1 MKGKAFRPRT
11 NWLQKAQDLGF
22 DTRFL
27 ANPPYWVEA
36 LEEPFC
42 IEFKLDEIRFIQT
55 ATMELNQLALSLVER
70 ALNSQDSDWILDALC
85 VPAEFRDMVQTSW
98 LRGDRTIYGRFDLAV
113 NDGEIKLLEMNFD
126 TPTSLSETALLQL
139 AWLADM
145 TADGTIDADAE
156 QFNFLDERLRNR
168 FTEPDWHGRLLHLG
182 FYRDADEDAE
192 TVKYLCACAQL
203 AGVPTRLI
211 EINDLK
217 RTAQGTIVDKDMQT
231 VENLFKLYPWELLLK
246 DDSRMQ
252 SEFGA
257 YLFKPLIESG
267 ALRIVEPAWK
277 LLLSSKAALP
287 LLWEMFPDHPLLLRA
302 EFEKDVQPT
311 STLANFAKP
320 YVRKPVFGREGGG
333 VTIVDAEGTLSVV
346 EGSDEYRDGFVR
358 QDYVKL
364 PMHNDFNLVVG
375 SWLVDSRPAGIG
387 VRADR
392 NKVTG
397 RGALFVPHYVV

>member
-1 MKGKAFRPRT
+1 M
-11 NWLQKAQDLGF
+11 
-22 DTRFL
+22 
-27 ANPPYWVEA
+27 
-36 LEEPFC
+36 
-42 IEFKLDEIRFIQT
+42 DEIRFIQS
-55 ATMELNQLALSLVER
+55 ATMELNQLALSLVESVC
-70 ALNSQDSDWILDALC
+70 NSQVSDPILEALC

-98 LRGDRTIYGRFDLAV
+98 LRGDRSIYGRFDLAV

-126 TPTSLSETALLQL
+126 TPTSLAETALLQL

-145 TADGTIDADAE
+145 TSEGTIDANAE
-156 QFNFLDERLRNR
+156 QFNFLDEELRKR
-168 FTEPDWHGRLLHLG
+168 FAEPDWQGRLLHLG

-203 AGVPTRLI
+203 AGVATRLI
-211 EINDLK
+211 EINELK
-217 RTAQGTIVDKDMQT
+217 RTAQGTIVDKDLQP

-246 DDSRMQ
+246 DDSHMQ
-252 SEFGA
+252 SEFGT
-257 YLFKPLIESG
+257 YLFKPLIETG

-277 LLLSSKAALP
+277 MLLSSKAALP

-302 EFEKDVQPT
+302 EFEATEQENLSDIAQAFDPASSVV
-311 STLANFAKP
+311 NFAKP

-333 VTIVDAEGTLSVV
+333 VTIVDAVGTSSAV
-346 EGSDEYRDGFVR
+346 EESDEYRDGFVL
-358 QDYVKL
+358 QEYVKL

-375 SWLVDSRPAGIG
+375 SWLVGSHPAGIG